1 MTPGFID
8 LSFVNRGYEK
18 TEPLMMPKGYH
29 LYAYFRSE
37 AEDSIDAVTNP
48 YNIYSGR
55 GADDLTSMMSNL
67 KDRYEANNAL
77 AKMFMRQLRKG
88 EPKAQEPHDP
98 ELALGDELLVDNSTA
113 NNAQAA
119 NLSL

>member
-1 MTPGFID
+1 MPVFLIDEDLARAYSRAVEMTPGFID

-55 GADDLTSMMSNL
+55 GADDLTSRRWRCRGS
-67 KDRYEANNAL
+67 
-77 AKMFMRQLRKG
+77 
-88 EPKAQEPHDP
+88 
-98 ELALGDELLVDNSTA
+98 STGRTT
-113 NNAQAA
+113 
-119 NLSL
+119 SIPCTWSCG